1 LIVGICVLFLFCACL
16 SCALSNRSD
25 DISRPKGDY
34 EVGRQLSSRPTYGRS
49 RFIVGTCPCY
59 LCGAE
64 VSNFSWDNGSHRR
77 TCAKVN
83 KVRLVLPQP
92 YMVSCPPPPSYD
104 ESSEQQAEARV
115 PPSGQWSG
123 FYLQDGEKNFFTMH
137 LSFSSSSNGVGGQCT
152 DKEGKPGLADIL
164 GTWKAFGDQQ
174 AVVKFEK
181 HYRGGR
187 SLNYEGY
194 LTVGFN
200 RIMGTYSNGSGS
212 FEMDFDEQNAHSNE
226 EQDVHSNEEL
236 NALHSNDQHS
246 AWVQPAPISQYS

>member
-1 LIVGICVLFLFCACL
+1 MGAARERVGLMGASSYTARSVPPSPPSLPYHVYTPPSSPSLPYAVSHILPSAPPPPPPSSFL
-16 SCALSNRSD
+16 
-25 DISRPKGDY
+25 
-34 EVGRQLSSRPTYGRS
+34 
-49 RFIVGTCPCY
+49 
-59 LCGAE
+59 
-64 VSNFSWDNGSHRR
+64 
-77 TCAKVN
+77 
-83 KVRLVLPQP
+83 LP
-92 YMVSCPPPPSYD
+92 SCPPPPSYD
-104 ESSEQQAEARV
+104 ESSEQQAKARV

-137 LSFSSSSNGVGGQCT
+137 LSFSSSSNGVCGQCT
-152 DKEGKPGLADIL
+152 DKEGKPEGGGLADIL

-187 SLNYEGY
+187 SVDYEGY

-212 FEMDFDEQNAHSNE
+212 FEMDFEEQNALHSNEEQNAHSNE
-226 EQDVHSNEEL
+226 EQNTHSNEEQ

-246 AWVQPAPISQYS
+246 AWVQSAPISQYS